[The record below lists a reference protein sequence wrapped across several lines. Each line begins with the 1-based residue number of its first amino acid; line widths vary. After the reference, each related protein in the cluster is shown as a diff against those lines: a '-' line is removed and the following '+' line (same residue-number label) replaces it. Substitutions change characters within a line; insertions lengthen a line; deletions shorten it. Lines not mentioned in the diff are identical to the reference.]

1 MPMSPRLLRPRS
13 TGFHP
18 DAADWRTRVIANG
31 GTVSASTF
39 AAVEA
44 FCRAVDTAGIRSR
57 FYRLNLFCGSNLSAC
72 LVPLYRGPSLGGTQ
86 YGNTT
91 DTNNNFVS
99 GDYVET
105 GAGGGLTGNGS
116 TKHLRTGVTM
126 TDIGVNDGHVAWYTS
141 RDTFPASNMTV
152 AGQARGN
159 GRAWAYYGTT
169 AINLQ
174 YGINSIAPTVTSAVK
189 GSHIL
194 QRVVNAVNGAKAYVN
209 GSLVATSGISSTGSD
224 SGGDIWV
231 FALNQTNATLLYSGD
246 LRCYS
251 LGVSFTDAQALAYH
265 NALQAF
271 QTALGRNL

>member
-1 MPMSPRLLRPRS
+1 MPMSPRLLRPR
-13 TGFHP
+13 TGGFHP
-18 DAADWRTRVIANG
+18 EASDWRSRVIANG
-31 GTVSASTF
+31 GTVSGSTLT
-39 AAVEA
+39 AVSN
-44 FCRAVDTAGIRSR
+44 FCRSIGEAGIRDR

-174 YGINSIAPTVTSAVK
+174 YGVNSIAPTVTSAVK

-231 FALNQTNATLLYSGD
+231 FALNQTTATNLYSGD